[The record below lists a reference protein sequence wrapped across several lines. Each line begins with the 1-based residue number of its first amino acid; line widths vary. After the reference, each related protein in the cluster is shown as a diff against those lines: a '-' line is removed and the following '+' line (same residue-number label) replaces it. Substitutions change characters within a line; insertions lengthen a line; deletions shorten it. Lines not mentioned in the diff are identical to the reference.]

1 MGVLHVLFGLTA
13 AAVIVLAASFVSR
26 RSHLSRVGRPG
37 AAVVPPVRP
46 QATGGMAVPV
56 ITDAPDADERQ
67 AFAYSNGLTIEG
79 TSP

>member
-37 AAVVPPVRP
+37 AAVVPSVRS
-46 QATGGMAVPV
+46 QATGGLAVPEV
-56 ITDAPDADERQ
+56 QPRATEP
-67 AFAYSNGLTIEG
+67 FAYSNGLTIEG
-79 TSP
+79 DSP